1 MSSPT
6 PETDAEASITHLDCD
21 DSCVEIYIKRG
32 GKDAYGDV
40 VLADFSRKLERQRD
54 EARKEAAMWK
64 ANHDNQAKLKA
75 ALLDRHDLGERAR
88 KVLSLAK
95 ERDEALERLRF
106 ALKGAQ
112 QGSEEARKA
121 IRQIQRKLDEA
132 RELAV
137 DLQSALITTLAS
149 LIIRMGPEDV
159 DTVENAHQVLGKAK
173 QLLKP

>member
-6 PETDAEASITHLDCD
+6 PETDAEWDRLQRLPGGGYSSQVAGFKLALGMSRWAS
-21 DSCVEIYIKRG
+21 EIE
-32 GKDAYGDV
+32 
-40 VLADFSRKLERQRD
+40 LQRD

-121 IRQIQRKLDEA
+121 IRRIQRELDEA
-132 RELAV
+132 REMARE
-137 DLQSALITTLAS
+137 LQSALITTLAS

>member
-1 MSSPT
+1 MSDRAT
-6 PETDAEASITHLDCD
+6 PKTDAASWVETNEANALT
-21 DSCVEIYIKRG
+21 
-32 GKDAYGDV
+32 
-40 VLADFSRKLERQRD
+40 LASFSRQLERELD
-54 EARKEAAMWK
+54 EARNE
-64 ANHDNQAKLKA
+64 
-75 ALLDRHDLGERAR
+75 
-88 KVLSLAK
+88 
-95 ERDEALERLRF
+95 LEKSRF
-106 ALKGAQ
+106 ALRGAQ